1 MPDRREFLEGVA
13 LAATPLPSA
22 GASPADGDEG
32 AQPCAVCGA
41 DKPASMVTQT
51 TVAPIA
57 PLQADICAVCQFVQD
72 HALPDGV
79 CDQCGDAVD
88 PGFSIELEY
97 PLGEAGLPAF
107 RAGTLCGD
115 CAAWIASDIAYRS
128 VDADPESKQT
138 FRDLIDAEN
147 ERLAALGGSA

>member
-1 MPDRREFLEGVA
+1 MA
-13 LAATPLPSA
+13 
-22 GASPADGDEG
+22 PADGDEG
-32 AQPCAVCGA
+32 TQHCDVCGA

-57 PLQADICAVCQFVQD
+57 PLEASICAVCEFVQD

-88 PGFSIELEY
+88 PGFAFELEY
-97 PLGEAGLPAF
+97 PLGVAGLPALKT
-107 RAGTLCGD
+107 GQLCGD

-138 FRDLIDAEN
+138 FRDLIEAEN
-147 ERLAALGGSA
+147 ERLAELEGSA

>member
-1 MPDRREFLEGVA
+1 MPDRRTFLRGVA

-32 AQPCAVCGA
+32 TQPCDICGA
-41 DKPASMVTQT
+41 EKPASMVTQT
-51 TVAPIA
+51 TVGPIA
-57 PLQADICAVCQFVQD
+57 PLEASICAVCRFVQD
-72 HALPDGV
+72 HTLPDGV

-88 PGFSIELEY
+88 SGFAIELEY

-107 RAGTLCGD
+107 KARALCGD
-115 CAAWIASDIAYRS
+115 CVAWITSDIAYRS

-138 FRDLIDAEN
+138 FRDLVEVEN
-147 ERLAALGGSA
+147 ERLADLEGSA